1 MIHSY
6 LFWPASAKNNIDVN
20 MCSLPFPH
28 RTANCTAALL
38 IITELQYEWRCP
50 YMAKELQRHGPVE
63 LSHAQRSRMT
73 SVSGWPST
81 KKARTLSLSL
91 NLFVRTLSL
100 SLRLPSAAAYMWC
113 MLASVS
119 YKGLTVS
126 SSGRESHKKRGVG
139 AVGPGYALHCKEPT
153 AQTHCKCY
161 RKECEEWLEPV
172 WETRGSCQLWSDHVR
187 HSDSQC
193 LVLGPVVTLCVR
205 VCVCNHAIFS
215 SGDSGLLIN

>member
-1 MIHSY
+1 MIHFY
-6 LFWPASAKNNIDVN
+6 LFWPASAKNSIDVN

-81 KKARTLSLSL
+81 KKARTLSVSLS
-91 NLFVRTLSL
+91 LFVRTLSL
-100 SLRLPSAAAYMWC
+100 SDLPQQLHACGACWPPSVTKVWLSAALGERVTRSEGWVQWGPA
-113 MLASVS
+113 MLC
-119 YKGLTVS
+119 TVKS
-126 SSGRESHKKRGVG
+126 PQHRHAANV
-139 AVGPGYALHCKEPT
+139 
-153 AQTHCKCY
+153 
-161 RKECEEWLEPV
+161 ECEEWLEPV

-187 HSDSQC
+187 RSDSQC
-193 LVLGPVVTLCVR
+193 LVLGAVVT
-205 VCVCNHAIFS
+205 VCVCVC
-215 SGDSGLLIN
+215 L